1 MRSKLKSET
10 GITVTLEAALYCY
23 HSIKA
28 VNVPRETQE
37 FIHRL
42 HVLSEKCNRL
52 LSTIERTP
60 KSMILSDCCKIIE
73 MLTDVAF
80 FVPDN
85 TTMYKKVKKAHR
97 EMIELLHANI

>member
-1 MRSKLKSET
+1 MRSQLKSET
-10 GITVTLEAALYCY
+10 GIIVTLEAARYCY

-28 VNVPRETQE
+28 VNVPRGTQE

-42 HVLSEKCNRL
+42 HMLSEKCNRV
-52 LSTIERTP
+52 LSTIDRTP

-85 TTMYKKVKKAHR
+85 TTMYAKVKEAHR

>member
-1 MRSKLKSET
+1 MRSELKSEA
-10 GITVTLEAALYCY
+10 GIIVTLEAVLYCY

-37 FIHRL
+37 FMHRL
-42 HVLSEKCNRL
+42 HVLSEKCNRV

-73 MLTDVAF
+73 MLTDIAF
-80 FVPDN
+80 FVPGN
-85 TTMYKKVKKAHR
+85 TTMYTKVKGAHR